1 MPSNKKQSSKIVIG
15 NWKMKK
21 DLKESIDLA
30 KNLKEEFKD
39 FNKGEV
45 AVCPDF
51 VSLKS
56 VKRNLSGSGV
66 KLGAQDVFWEKD
78 GSFTGEVPA
87 ETLKQA
93 GCEYVIIGH
102 SERRRYLLEN
112 YSMIHQKV
120 KAVLDVNGLTP
131 VVCVGESIED
141 KESDKRDYVIIDQLQ
156 QALGGINIME
166 KQEIIVAYEPVW
178 AIGSGVPIKPKEAK
192 YAHKIIKL
200 ALNDM
205 FGIGTANNNFRV
217 IYGGSVNSKNVKD
230 FVGLNN
236 LDGLLLG
243 GASLD
248 AKEFRKV
255 AAELLRRHP
264 EIETSS

>member
-1 MPSNKKQSSKIVIG
+1 MSTQKNQNKIIIG

-21 DLKESIDLA
+21 DLNESVDLA
-30 KNLKEEFKD
+30 KDLKNKFKG
-39 FNKGEV
+39 FKKGEV

-51 VSLKS
+51 VSLRS
-56 VKRNLSGSGV
+56 VKRNLSGSGIQ
-66 KLGAQDVFWEKD
+66 LGAQDVFWEEA
-78 GSFTGEVPA
+78 GSFTGEISP

-93 GCEYVIIGH
+93 GCKYVIIGH
-102 SERRRYLLEN
+102 SERRKHLLEN
-112 YSMIHQKV
+112 YSMIHQKI
-120 KAVLDVNGLTP
+120 KAVLDVDGLVP

-141 KESDKRDYVIIDQLQ
+141 KKTDKRDYVILDQLQ
-156 QALGGINIME
+156 QSLGGVNIMK
-166 KQEIIVAYEPVW
+166 KQEVVVAYEPVW
-178 AIGSGVPIKPKEAK
+178 AIGSGMPIKPKEAK

-205 FGIGTANNNFRV
+205 FGMAAINNNFKV

-230 FVGLNN
+230 FTESDN

-248 AKEFRKV
+248 AEEFYKV
-255 AAELLRRHP
+255 ANALL
-264 EIETSS
+264 